1 MKRGVGR
8 QLILSREGGVLR
20 AAPAFAFAFAFITLL
35 PLPAAASPA
44 PRAARVEPLPY
55 LEIVTGGAAPDA
67 ELPLVIALHGRGDTA
82 ENFAPLFRELPARAR
97 VAILRPPHPW
107 GDGQAWFVGAW
118 AHPETRPKIAAE
130 LRAHA
135 DRVVATAEA
144 IRAARPTRG
153 RPVVMGFSQGGMLTW
168 ALAVGHPRAISA
180 AFPVAGFL
188 FPEVLEKTRLDVAA
202 MPPIAAF
209 HGDADPVVSVADDRN
224 GVRLLE
230 KRGVRA
236 DLRVYPGLGHELA
249 PVLRSDLF
257 TALSQ
262 ALSR

>member
-1 MKRGVGR
+1 
-8 QLILSREGGVLR
+8 
-20 AAPAFAFAFAFITLL
+20 LL

-55 LEIVTGGAAPDA
+55 LEIVTGGAAADA

-82 ENFAPLFRELPARAR
+82 ENFAPLFRDLSVRAR
-97 VAILRPPHPW
+97 VVILRPPHAW
-107 GDGQAWFVGAW
+107 GGGQAWFVGAW

-130 LRAHA
+130 LRALA

-153 RPVVMGFSQGGMLTW
+153 RPVVKGFSQGGMLTW
-168 ALAVGHPRAISA
+168 AVAVEHPRAISA

-188 FPEVLEKTRLDVAA
+188 FPEMLERARIDARTLPRIV
-202 MPPIAAF
+202 AF
-209 HGDADPVVSVADDRN
+209 HGSADPLVSLDEDRR

-230 KRGVRA
+230 ARGARI
-236 DLRVYPGLGHELA
+236 DLRVYPGVAHALPPELQ
-249 PVLRSDLF
+249 RDLF
-257 TALSQ
+257 TELSHAL
-262 ALSR
+262 AR